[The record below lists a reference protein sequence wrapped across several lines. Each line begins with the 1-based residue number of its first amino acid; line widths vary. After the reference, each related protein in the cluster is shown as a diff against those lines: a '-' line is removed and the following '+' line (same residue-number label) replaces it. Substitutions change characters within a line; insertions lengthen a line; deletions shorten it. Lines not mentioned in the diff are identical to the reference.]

1 MTIVMYRETEPR
13 PPCSDSRRTVWHR
26 SLHLPQ
32 LCVCQCAELN
42 EAIAGGQR
50 IASYSVL
57 LNNGLLLANGS
68 TVGHRR
74 LQPFALASAVS
85 VSSVRVVV
93 ASAYGTPRLSGA
105 AVHAAGTWHDKLR
118 MTAVDR

>member
-1 MTIVMYRETEPR
+1 VTAGQCGTAAYTCHTDPYN
-13 PPCSDSRRTVWHR
+13 
-26 SLHLPQ
+26 
-32 LCVCQCAELN
+32 CVCQCAELN

-57 LNNGLLLANGS
+57 LNDGLLLANGS